1 MKEKPE
7 MILPNPVL
15 LDRVTRERHRELHA
29 ATIRSSLPSAGN
41 LRRRIGHALIV
52 AGSAVSGEP
61 RAQPTETRDLR
72 RAA

>member
-1 MKEKPE
+1 

-15 LDRVTRERHRELHA
+15 LDRLTRERRRELRA
-29 ATIRSSLPSAGN
+29 AAIRRSLPSAGN

-61 RAQPTETRDLR
+61 RAQSTETRDLP

>member
-1 MKEKPE
+1 

-15 LDRVTRERHRELHA
+15 LDRLTRERRRELRA
-29 ATIRSSLPSAGN
+29 AAIRRSLPSAGS

-61 RAQPTETRDLR
+61 RVQATETRDLP